1 MTRIMTC
8 IECPQGCRLEIAAD
22 GTAVISVAG
31 HKCKRGDKYARQ
43 ETEAPMRT
51 LTTSVL
57 TRGLELK
64 MLPVR
69 TSRPIPKDKLFPAMD
84 AVKRITVTTPVK
96 AGAVVAENFLG
107 LGVDLVA
114 CRALGRISAPEPEAP
129 HP

>member
-1 MTRIMTC
+1 MKRTMTC
-8 IECPQGCRLEIAAD
+8 IECPKGCTLEIEAD
-22 GTAVISVAG
+22 GARVISVSG
-31 HKCKRGDKYARQ
+31 HQCRRGDKYARQ

-69 TSRPIPKDKLFPAMD
+69 TSRPIPKDKLFEAMD
-84 AVKRITVTTPVK
+84 AIKRLTVTSPVK
-96 AGAVVAENFLG
+96 AGAVVATDFLG

-114 CRALGRISAPEPEAP
+114 CRPLEKL
-129 HP
+129 